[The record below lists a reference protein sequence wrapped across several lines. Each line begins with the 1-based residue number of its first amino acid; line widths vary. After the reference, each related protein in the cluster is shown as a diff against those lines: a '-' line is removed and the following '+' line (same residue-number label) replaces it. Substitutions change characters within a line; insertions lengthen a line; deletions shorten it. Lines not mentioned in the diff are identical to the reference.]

1 MTSPNKPT
9 SKPSRV
15 AKMSV
20 KPIWRK
26 KLNPCNTSNGLN
38 VNLPT
43 PMPKP
48 LTPHHQPS
56 QENNHPN
63 QALPNPYIKN
73 TTTSPQGVSH
83 PPFSISPINS
93 HVTHTQASSQS
104 DNQTPYIKDTPTSQQ
119 VVSHPPLPI
128 SPINSHETHTQVPP
142 QSDNQTQHTSPPSP
156 SRESLVDD
164 INQLQD
170 LSNLLAMHLSQQ
182 QNNIPSS
189 PYSPNLPHTL
199 NMNQVETHVGYCP
212 CLILFWNWMAAL
224 VSRGVFRCCW
234 TAYSWKVKVTSTFR
248 HPEVPNTSVKL
259 LLFPFSLDGEARD
272 WLDKE
277 PPRSILTWDD
287 LVSKFINQYFP
298 PSKTTYYRNE
308 IITFYQKPNEAFNE
322 AWERFKGLLR
332 QCPHHGFSELHQ
344 LDTFYN
350 SLNSN
355 DQDALDSA
363 AGGNFLDKMPQEG
376 LAIIESKSKV
386 RYSRSRANDSRV
398 STDAPLS
405 NSSSSNNSFDMQQIA
420 ASLEDKMTIKMNQ
433 MMSQMKALVVT
444 PAPVKAVEEVC
455 VTCGSNHNFNLCP
468 LTRGGNDFPVFQDNI
483 QQFQQTAAV
492 GNFLQR
498 NQPFNLASQ
507 MRPPGFN
514 QPNVQTNQNRYQ
526 GTNPNFNQNRG
537 GNFNQN
543 RQNQVYQAPPYQTP
557 TNQVLPY
564 QPPTNSV
571 LKTDFESYVKA
582 NDAILK
588 NVQNQNQEPE
598 QNPETST
605 EKVQNPNLENTA
617 HVPSPGE
624 EDLIFMEI
632 PNPKAKK
639 TVNLDPN
646 PNSNQSRLPYPE
658 RMKVRGHDKPSAQ
671 YSRFLKMFK
680 QLRLEIGLKDA
691 LVEMCKF
698 LTNLISSLLRNKEK
712 LEEIAITTVNA
723 ECSAII
729 MNRVPEKLEDP
740 GKISPS
746 MSYTS
751 YDRTS
756 ALADSGASINLLPHS
771 IYKKLGLEALTPTR
785 MTLELANR
793 SISHPMGIAEDVV
806 VRVDGFTFL
815 ADFVVVNF
823 EPDPRVPII
832 LGRPFL
838 RTAKALIDLYEEK
851 LTLRVGKDE
860 LVYYADKS
868 EKNKDKNCV
877 HAISIIDFSKEDP
890 FSGST
895 TNSLHPSSSPV
906 KTSDNIEKFTDELAP
921 LNSLPPGN
929 DDSTLKKEFHEV
941 NFQVYSNPLF
951 EFDESFKSSNVN
963 PLFEEK
969 DKDVEIKS
977 STFVTLTSPE
987 ASELEDYLEKDS
999 IPPGIDLTL
1008 PTTLEVLSSNPTFPT
1023 LTKEKVCAWETP
1035 MFFSLVRFVWKMMT
1049 RIAIRKKIMCILA
1062 TYLHKKPK
1070 PLSQEIE
1077 EIKEQVE
1084 EVSSDVQINTIVMPI
1099 RITFDNPIDFN
1110 DHFSK
1115 PKDLKKDLTISF
1127 DSTTTSILPH
1137 PLLDSDSPFTAELS
1151 ASVTLNSLGNEDK
1164 VFKPGILVYHAI
1176 HDKNLVTLEE
1186 NLKEN
1191 ISSGTLLV
1199 FKEPSFLLPP
1209 LEPPNECLK
1218 NVVLNFY
1225 QSKKTFPLN
1234 VEDVNSFAFIIW
1246 TFLPF
1251 FTYTKAS
1258 PMIFSFQSENFV
1270 FDPGIITE
1278 RILDKKTKTSPK
1290 RTKLDTRMKEHE
1302 KPRPSNDMSNIAKKS
1317 VKNRTRERMSDQE
1330 AKEIKSRSQKNHA
1343 SAFFKVNA
1351 IKKETTLGTKPN
1363 YSIDYKLQG

>member
-1 MTSPNKPT
+1 M
-9 SKPSRV
+9 
-15 AKMSV
+15 
-20 KPIWRK
+20 
-26 KLNPCNTSNGLN
+26 
-38 VNLPT
+38 
-43 PMPKP
+43 
-48 LTPHHQPS
+48 
-56 QENNHPN
+56 
-63 QALPNPYIKN
+63 
-73 TTTSPQGVSH
+73 
-83 PPFSISPINS
+83 
-93 HVTHTQASSQS
+93 
-104 DNQTPYIKDTPTSQQ
+104 
-119 VVSHPPLPI
+119 
-128 SPINSHETHTQVPP
+128 
-142 QSDNQTQHTSPPSP
+142 
-156 SRESLVDD
+156 
-164 INQLQD
+164 
-170 LSNLLAMHLSQQ
+170 
-182 QNNIPSS
+182 SS
-189 PYSPNLPHTL
+189 P
-199 NMNQVETHVGYCP
+199 
-212 CLILFWNWMAAL
+212 W
-224 VSRGVFRCCW
+224 R
-234 TAYSWKVKVTSTFR
+234 
-248 HPEVPNTSVKL
+248 
-259 LLFPFSLDGEARD
+259 FSN
-272 WLDKE
+272 
-277 PPRSILTWDD
+277 S
-287 LVSKFINQYFP
+287 
-298 PSKTTYYRNE
+298 
-308 IITFYQKPNEAFNE
+308 
-322 AWERFKGLLR
+322 
-332 QCPHHGFSELHQ
+332 LHQ
-344 LDTFYN
+344 LDYFFNTFYN

-455 VTCGSNHNFNLCP
+455 VTCGSNHNFNHCP

-498 NQPFNLASQ
+498 NQPSNLASQ

-543 RQNQVYQAPPYQTP
+543 RQNNQNQVYQAPPYQTP
-557 TNQVLPY
+557 TNQPPINQVLPY

-571 LKTDFESYVKA
+571 LKTDFENYVKA
-582 NDAILK
+582 NDAVLK
-588 NVQNQNQEPE
+588 NVQNQGQNLQNQMANVTSLLTSLCDNFKNSASTSNSGTLPSQTVTNPRQQINAITTRSGKTLEEPSIPLVPSPDVSKPQKEPE

-605 EKVQNPNLENTA
+605 EKVQNPKLENTA
-617 HVPSPGE
+617 HVPSSGE
-624 EDLIFMEI
+624 EDSIFIEI
-632 PNPKAKK
+632 PKPKAKE
-639 TVNLDPN
+639 TVSLDPN
-646 PNSNQSRLPYPE
+646 PNSYPSKLPYPE
-658 RMKVRGHDKPSAQ
+658 RMKVREHDKPSAQ
-671 YSRFLKMFK
+671 HSRFLKMFK

-691 LVEMCKF
+691 LVEMPKF
-698 LTNLISSLLRNKEK
+698 NKWLSSLLRNKEK

-729 MNRVPEKLEDP
+729 MNKVPEKLEDP
-740 GKISPS
+740 GKFLIPCALQEL
-746 MSYTS
+746 
-751 YDRTS
+751 DRTS

-921 LNSLPPGN
+921 LDSLPSGN

-951 EFDESFKSSNVN
+951 EFDESFRSSNVN
-963 PLFEEK
+963 PLFEENN
-969 DKDVEIKS
+969 KDVEIKS
-977 STFVTLTSPE
+977 SSSSTLTSPE

-1049 RIAIRKKIMCILA
+1049 RIAIRKKIICILA

-1070 PLSQEIE
+1070 PLSQEVE
-1077 EIKEQVE
+1077 EIKEKEVE
-1084 EVSSDVQINTIVMPI
+1084 EVSSDVPIDTIVMPI
-1099 RITFDNPIDFN
+1099 RITFDNPIDF
-1110 DHFSK
+1110 K
-1115 PKDLKKDLTISF
+1115 PKDLKKDLPISF
-1127 DSTTTSILPH
+1127 DSTTESSILPH

-1209 LEPPNECLK
+1209 PEPPDECLK
-1218 NVVLNFY
+1218 NVELNFY
-1225 QSKKTFPLN
+1225 QSKKTLSVN
-1234 VEDVNSFAFIIW
+1234 VEDVNSFTFIIW
-1246 TFLPF
+1246 TFLPH
-1251 FTYTKAS
+1251 FTYTEES
-1258 PMIFSFQSENFV
+1258 PLIFSFRSENFV
-1270 FDPGIITE
+1270 FDPGIITFHNPVAVSMKVS
-1278 RILDKKTKTSPK
+1278 ICSP
-1290 RTKLDTRMKEHE
+1290 
-1302 KPRPSNDMSNIAKKS
+1302 
-1317 VKNRTRERMSDQE
+1317 
-1330 AKEIKSRSQKNHA
+1330 
-1343 SAFFKVNA
+1343 
-1351 IKKETTLGTKPN
+1351 
-1363 YSIDYKLQG
+1363 